1 MNLQCEFGPD
11 DRLLLSW
18 SSGKDAAWALH
29 VLRRH
34 RANLVALLATFNEAF
49 GRISMHATRREV
61 VEAQAGAAGLPLW
74 PVMLPWPCSDEEYS
88 KRMSDAIARAKETGI
103 THVAFGDLFLEDVR
117 KYREDR
123 LADTDILPVFP
134 VWTSPDRTPELAREM
149 IRAGLRAYV
158 SCVDPRQLDPSFL
171 GRVYDERFL
180 TDLPQ
185 GVDPC
190 GENGEFHTVCCA
202 GPMFKH
208 DVPVERGEAVERDG
222 FWFADFKLAED
233 TEAAVD
239 RSIAVNG

>member
-1 MNLQCEFGPD
+1 LDTRTTFAPG
-11 DRLLLSW
+11 DRVLLSW

-29 VLRRH
+29 VLKRRG
-34 RANLVALLATFNEAF
+34 ANVVAFLATFNEAF

-61 VEAQAGAAGLPLW
+61 VEAQARAAGLPLW
-74 PVMLPWPCSDEEYS
+74 PVMLPWPCDDEEYG
-88 KRMSDAIARAKETGI
+88 KRMTEAMARAKEAGI
-103 THVAFGDLFLEDVR
+103 THAAFGDLFLEDVR

-123 LADTDILPVFP
+123 LAGTGIRPLFP

-149 IRAGLRAYV
+149 MRAGLRAHV
-158 SCVDPRQLDPSFL
+158 SCVDPRRLDPSFV
-171 GRVYDERFL
+171 GRMYDERFL

-208 DVPVERGEAVERDG
+208 DVPVERGEVVERDG
-222 FWFADFKLAED
+222 FWFADFNVA
-233 TEAAVD
+233 EAAVEKEA
-239 RSIAVNG
+239 SVGE